1 MADILYQGGDTPRL
15 ESVRLL
21 ARPASFRTLRRWML
35 AMAAVLLVLLFLPW
49 QQNVQGLGEVTALRP
64 DERPQQA
71 VATVGGR
78 VVEWFVEEGAV
89 VKAGDPIVALAEVKE
104 SYLDPRALDRTGQQL
119 RQKRLAVA
127 SKSDKADALARQ
139 RVALD
144 SAWVFAIQKADNRIA
159 QLTATLVAAQL
170 EDSLATLQLERA
182 QSLFAAGLRS
192 LAELEAARQRAQRA
206 SALATEQRAALG
218 TARAERSGVDADYRE
233 KIAKVEGDRSATLAE
248 VAEGESDVAKLAM
261 GVDNLAERQGLL
273 VVRAPRDGI
282 VVRALRG
289 GTGEIVKD
297 GEAVASVQPSTPQLA
312 VALQVSARDVPLVRI
327 GDKVR
332 IEFEGW
338 PAVQFSGWPSVA
350 VGTFGGQVAVI
361 DQFALPNGTYRVLV
375 AADPAEEPWP
385 TELRLGSGVRGWA
398 LLREVRVWFE
408 IWRLVNGFP
417 AALPKDAGSG
427 SAASGASPKQSG
439 DGSSKSEKP

>member
-1 MADILYQGGDTPRL
+1 MADILNQGGDMPRL

-21 ARPASFRTLRRWML
+21 ARPASFRTLGRWML
-35 AMAAVLLVLLFLPW
+35 AMAALLLVVLFLPW
-49 QQNVQGLGEVTALRP
+49 QQNVQALGEVTALRP
-64 DERPQQA
+64 DQRPQQA

-78 VVEWFVEEGAV
+78 VVEWFVEEGEV
-89 VKAGDPIVALAEVKE
+89 VSAGDPIVALAEVKE
-104 SYLDPRALDRTGQQL
+104 TYLDPRALDRTGQQL

-127 SKSDKADALARQ
+127 SKADKAEALARQ
-139 RVALD
+139 GAALD

-159 QLTATLVAAQL
+159 QLTATLAAAQL
-170 EDSLATLQLERA
+170 EDSLATVQLERA
-182 QSLFAAGLRS
+182 RALFAEGLRS
-192 LAELEAARQRAQRA
+192 QAELEAARQRAQRA
-206 SALATEQRAALG
+206 SALATEQEAALG
-218 TARAERSGVDADYRE
+218 TARAERNGVDADYRE
-233 KIAKVEGDRSATLAE
+233 KIAKVQGDRSATLAE

-261 GVDNLAERQGLL
+261 GLDNLAERQGLL

-289 GTGEIVKD
+289 STGEIVKD
-297 GEAVASVQPSTPQLA
+297 GEAVATVQPSAPQLA
-312 VALQVSARDVPLVRI
+312 VALQVSARDVPLMRI

-350 VGTFGGQVAVI
+350 VGTFGGEVAVI

-375 AADPAEEPWP
+375 SADSTEEPWP
-385 TELRLGSGVRGWA
+385 TELRLGSGARGWA

-417 AALPKDAGSG
+417 PALPKDASSG
-427 SAASGASPKQSG
+427 SAAVGAPAEKSDPGASKG
-439 DGSSKSEKP
+439 AKP